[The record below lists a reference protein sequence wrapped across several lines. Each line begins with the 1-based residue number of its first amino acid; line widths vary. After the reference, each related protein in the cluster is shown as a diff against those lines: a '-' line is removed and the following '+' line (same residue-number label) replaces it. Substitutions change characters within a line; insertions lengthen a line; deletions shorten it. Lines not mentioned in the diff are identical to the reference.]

1 SPWVGQKLSEVDLLT
16 QYGVQVRAI
25 RREGKFTRWPDGT
38 TDLQE
43 GDRLLLCG
51 GFYELGLMQRT
62 ASQPIAQPALKL
74 PFVTVQVSEKLFS
87 D

>member
-1 SPWVGQKLSEVDLLT
+1 MLT
-16 QYGVQVRAI
+16 QYGVQVRTI

-51 GFYELGLMQRT
+51 AFYELGLMQRT
-62 ASQPIAQPALKL
+62 ASPLVPQSSLKL
-74 PFVTVQVSEKLFS
+74 PFVTAQVSEKLFS

>member
-1 SPWVGQKLSEVDLLT
+1 
-16 QYGVQVRAI
+16 
-25 RREGKFTRWPDGT
+25 
-38 TDLQE
+38 LQE

-62 ASQPIAQPALKL
+62 ASPPVPQPALKL
-74 PFVTVQVSEKLFS
+74 PFVTAQVSEKLFS